1 MWARRGGNMFRIKGI
16 SGLVILGL
24 IAGGPALVAQTA
36 TTGSISGQ
44 ITDAKGGPLS
54 GASVRLVSAQVT
66 RTIITGSDGRFQVGL
81 LNSGAWQITVS
92 KAGFTTQNQSISIS
106 INETKALNIKLS
118 TEAVATVEVVGS
130 ASSVDAS
137 STTTG
142 MNVNLETLSA
152 LPLSRSVND
161 LAFLSPGVVSAGTTF
176 GGQAPGLGVSIN
188 GASGAENT
196 WIVDGLNTND
206 MRYGGTA
213 TNLPT
218 EFIES
223 VDVQTGGFKPEFGA
237 LGGVFTVVTKT
248 GSNDFKGSA
257 WINFEPY
264 GTQAVNKK
272 TDYFNQAGFFAAA
285 PVRAAGGNFQG
296 DSASN
301 ERTEIG
307 ATAGGAFINDK
318 FFYWVGANTIM
329 SNSPSFQNFSG
340 TTVGKKNEDS
350 FNVAVKLNYYV
361 TQDQQLT
368 GSYFS
373 SQLTDD
379 APNDR
384 PNLFGDAKAGFKHVV
399 KSDNLSLNFDWT
411 LQANLLLSIKGG
423 IAKVGDKMDVTD
435 PNLAQITDHYWYNGG
450 GGGMGNSFQQQSSYI
465 RGGFGR
471 YNPNDRGE
479 TDQLK
484 ADLSWFLGDHNFKF
498 GIATLESTYHRTA
511 ATSGGMW
518 WDIQSDAQRLTGKV
532 QTDDSEVKATFNTF
546 YAQDTWDMLP
556 GLKVFYGIRYETQ
569 VQKGSKGQ
577 TFMKFD
583 SLSDYAQPRLG
594 FTWDPENNGRT
605 KISGSFA
612 RYFEQVPQRLAARV
626 YGSEKYDRYRYSGTS
641 YTYSSVGPGAYSG
654 TPAHFDYAGP
664 YSNDAIADGTK
675 LPRRTEY
682 TAGVERTLENG
693 ITIGIHGKYRTMDS
707 IIEDSTI
714 RNRNGDPTLAVD
726 ESGYDRAILWNP
738 GRSVTWTMPVDPTD
752 SSLGSKTYHSDNTLF
767 DPAKN
772 IYEAVDFTLEKKT
785 QRSLLSFS
793 YTWSRLEGN
802 YEGLISSSNGQADA
816 SITASWDEWPYVGY
830 GLLPLDRTHV
840 IKALASHNWD
850 LGPGVLNI
858 GLNWTYQSGTPV
870 SLFDDGSTTNG
881 YAPGYDTKYAVPDVN
896 GRPAVANDP
905 AAYNTGSNWTG
916 ASVGSGNYTGAV
928 HRTLDPGTYG
938 NATPAGLQLG
948 QYGRTPATNNVDFHM
963 DYIWTL
969 SGKAKLSPSIDI
981 YNLFNTR
988 PATRLLQQATD
999 DNGAIEPRYGQSTD
1013 WLRGRHLRFGIKFTF

>member
-1 MWARRGGNMFRIKGI
+1 MFRLKGI
-16 SGLVILGL
+16 SGLVTLGL
-24 IAGGPALVAQTA
+24 IAGGPVLVAQTA
-36 TTGSISGQ
+36 TTGSIQGQ
-44 ITDAKGGPLS
+44 ITDAKGSPLA

-81 LNSGAWQITVS
+81 LNSGAWQVTVS

-106 INETKALNIKLS
+106 INETKALSIKLS

-152 LPLSRSVND
+152 LPISRSVND
-161 LAFLSPGVVSAGTTF
+161 LAFLSPGVASAGSTF
-176 GGQAPGLGVSIN
+176 GGQAPGLGLSIN

-196 WIVDGLNTND
+196 FIVDGLNTND
-206 MRYGGTA
+206 FRYGGTA

-223 VDVQTGGFKPEFGA
+223 VDIQTGGFKPEFGA

-257 WINFEPY
+257 WVNFEPY
-264 GTQAVNKK
+264 SMQAVNKK
-272 TDYFNQAGFFAAA
+272 TDYFNQASFFAA
-285 PVRAAGGNFQG
+285 PPIRASGGNFLG
-296 DSASN
+296 SSASN

-307 ATAGGAFINDK
+307 ATAGGSFIKDK
-318 FFYWVGANTIM
+318 FFYWVGANTTM

-340 TTVGKKNEDS
+340 TTVGKKDEDS
-350 FNVAVKLNYYV
+350 FNVAVKLNYYF

-368 GSYFS
+368 ASLNS

-384 PNLFGDAKAGFKHVV
+384 PGLYGDAKAGFKHVV
-399 KSDNLSLNFDWT
+399 KGDNFSLNYDWT

-423 IAKVGDKMDVTD
+423 IAKVDDKMDPTD
-435 PNLAQITDHYWYNGG
+435 PTLPQITDRHWYNGG
-450 GGGMGNSFQQQSSYI
+450 GGGTGTTFQQQSAYV

-471 YNPNDRGE
+471 YNPHDTGE

-484 ADLSWFLGDHNFKF
+484 ADLSWFLGTHNLKF
-498 GIATLESTYHRTA
+498 GIATIESTYHRTA
-511 ATSGGMW
+511 DVTGIKGPIGAPGSTAGW
-518 WDIQSDAQRLTGKV
+518 WTIRADGNRIDTRI
-532 QTDDSEVKATFNTF
+532 QTDDSTVKATFNSF
-546 YAQDTWDMLP
+546 YAQDTWDVMD

-569 VQKGSKGQ
+569 EQKGAKGQ
-577 TFMKFD
+577 TIFKFD
-583 SLSDYAQPRLG
+583 KLSDYAQPRLG
-594 FTWDPENNGRT
+594 FTWDPNNDGRT

-626 YGSEKYDRYRYSGTS
+626 YGNEKYDRYRWTTGTGGQV
-641 YTYSSVGPGAYSG
+641 YTYSSTGLGTYTG
-654 TPAHFDYAGP
+654 TPSHTDFAGP

-682 TAGVERTLENG
+682 TAGFERTLENG
-693 ITIGIHGKYRTMDS
+693 ITVGIHGKYRTFDN

-714 RNRNGDPTLAVD
+714 RNLNGNPGAAVD
-726 ESGYDRAILWNP
+726 PSGYERAILWNP
-738 GRSVTWTMPVDPTD
+738 GRSVTWRME
-752 SSLGSKTYHSDNTLF
+752 SSPNNGDFQTYHSDNTLF

-772 IYEAVDFTLEKKT
+772 IYSAVDFTLEKKT
-785 QRSLLSFS
+785 QRSYISFS

-802 YEGLISSSNGQADA
+802 YEGLITSSNGQADA

-840 IKALASHNWD
+840 VKLLASHNWD
-850 LGPGVLNI
+850 LGPGLLNI
-858 GLNWTYQSGTPV
+858 GVNWTYQSGTPV
-870 SLFDDGSTTNG
+870 SLFDDGSTTLG
-881 YAPGYDTKYAVPDVN
+881 KAPGT
-896 GRPAVANDP
+896 DP
-905 AAYNTGSNWTG
+905 S
-916 ASVGSGNYTGAV
+916 
-928 HRTLDPGTYG
+928 LDFGGYG
-938 NATPAGLQLG
+938 NAIPANFQLG
-948 QYGRTPATNNVDFHM
+948 QYGRTPATNNVDLHI
-963 DYIWTL
+963 DYTWAITSKL
-969 SGKAKLSPSIDI
+969 KLSPSVDL
-981 YNLFNTR
+981 YNMFNTR
-988 PATRLLQQATD
+988 VATRVLQQATD
-999 DNGAIEPRYGQSTD
+999 DSGAVEPRYGQSTD
-1013 WLRGRHLRFGIKFTF
+1013 WFRGRHLRFGVKLTF